1 MVKVVANWAANWPLE
16 ILAEQLAG
24 CAPPLLRIQRFQ
36 KATTAKRKEK
46 EEEDKE
52 EKEKEEK
59 EEEENMKINIKN
71 TITTKKLNTD

>member
-36 KATTAKRKEK
+36 KATTAKEEKEK
-46 EEEDKE
+46 EEKE
-52 EKEKEEK
+52 EEK